1 MQSKVNA
8 YKVSGC
14 LQLSCSTRSVW
25 GAVLAPASTLT
36 DHIPS
41 LQVVRAK
48 ERIEMEIDEKVCPDP
63 TPGDS
68 PEDSDSSSKPS

>member
-1 MQSKVNA
+1 MYAKLVDA
-8 YKVSGC
+8 Y
-14 LQLSCSTRSVW
+14 SCHVALNQYGVLFKPWPSTR
-25 GAVLAPASTLT
+25 T
-36 DHIPS
+36 DRLPS

-68 PEDSDSSSKPS
+68 PEDSDSSSKPP